1 MQSHLNRLG
10 ESNPRRTHYEER
22 ATPLWACYL
31 HRRQHLRPE
40 MLSAHSALRLPGHD
54 PGHGPACLPVT
65 GCYWHREA
73 RSRKTAYFGG
83 VSVAGLRAI
92 DLKAAAYGSGNR
104 LEVAFIGT
112 HH

>member
-1 MQSHLNRLG
+1 MRCAECG
-10 ESNPRRTHYEER
+10 ARTTEVTRFCPRCG
-22 ATPLWACYL
+22 AP
-31 HRRQHLRPE
+31 
-40 MLSAHSALRLPGHD
+40 
-54 PGHGPACLPVT
+54 
-65 GCYWHREA
+65 EA

>member
-1 MQSHLNRLG
+1 MASHLSRLG
-10 ESNPRRTHYEER
+10 ESNPRPTYYEK
-22 ATPLWACYL
+22 PGILSWMCYL
-31 HRRQHLRPE
+31 RRLQHTRPAT
-40 MLSAHSALRLPGHD
+40 LSAHSVPGFSGHD